1 MPARLQQLR
10 LSIRR
15 RWPRFENSLSS
26 TLLRLFVEPD
36 VFHAPAIEM
45 AVHHLTEA
53 LDPGLPA
60 VRTTGIKQDRPG
72 DVRRQPAL
80 DLPENRLAPLRVA
93 LARLLFDQ
101 LLYLGVAVAV
111 PVDARPAAVEDLEQ
125 RIRVG
130 TAGLQIERDR
140 EILAKDL
147 RKILRR
153 IDLVELAVDIDVL

>member
-1 MPARLQQLR
+1 
-10 LSIRR
+10 
-15 RWPRFENSLSS
+15 
-26 TLLRLFVEPD
+26 
-36 VFHAPAIEM
+36 M
-45 AVHHLTEA
+45 AVYQLGEP
-53 LDPGLPA
+53 LDPRLPA
-60 VRTTGIKQDRPG
+60 GPTRGIEQYRPG

-80 DLPENRLAPLRVA
+80 DLPENGLAPLRVA

-101 LLYLGVAVAV
+101 LLHLGIAVAV
-111 PVDARPAAVEDLEQ
+111 PVDAGAAAVKDLEQ

-153 IDLVELAVDIDVL
+153 IDLLEFAVDVD

>member
-45 AVHHLTEA
+45 AVHYLGEP

-60 VRTTGIKQDRPG
+60 VRTTGIEQYRWG
-72 DVRRQPAL
+72 DDRRQPAL
-80 DLPENRLAPLRVA
+80 DLPENGLAPLRVA

-101 LLYLGVAVAV
+101 LVDLRVAVTV
-111 PVDARPAAVEDLEQ
+111 QIQARTAAVKDLEQ

-130 TAGLQIERDR
+130 TAG
-140 EILAKDL
+140 
-147 RKILRR
+147 
-153 IDLVELAVDIDVL
+153 

>member
-1 MPARLQQLR
+1 MSSMRQPLKWLFTIWVNPLTQGWATDPA
-10 LSIRR
+10 
-15 RWPRFENSLSS
+15 
-26 TLLRLFVEPD
+26 T
-36 VFHAPAIEM
+36 
-45 AVHHLTEA
+45 
-53 LDPGLPA
+53 GL
-60 VRTTGIKQDRPG
+60 KQDRPG
-72 DVRRQPAL
+72 DVCRQPAL

-93 LARLLFDQ
+93 FARLLFDQ
-101 LLYLGVAVAV
+101 LVYLGVAVAV

-153 IDLVELAVDIDVL
+153 IDLIELAVDIDVLQLVDQQHRRVAIQLDVAGRHFDVEVAVR